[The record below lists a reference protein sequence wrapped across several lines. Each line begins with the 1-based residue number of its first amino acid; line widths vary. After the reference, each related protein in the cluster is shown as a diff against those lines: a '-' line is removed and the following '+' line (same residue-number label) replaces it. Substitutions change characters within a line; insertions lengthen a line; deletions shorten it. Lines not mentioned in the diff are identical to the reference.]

1 MFVLDTDF
9 CIDWLRR
16 KEYARKA
23 LASVLPSEVAVSAV
37 TVGELLVGAY
47 CAQMPGQETGKVLA
61 FLKPI
66 GVLEYGT
73 AEATHFAGI
82 SAVLRRQGQL
92 IGVPDAMIAATAE
105 VDRSTVITKNLKHF
119 QKVKDLKVV
128 NWAVKPPKGAS
139 AR

>member
-16 KEYARKA
+16 KDYARKA
-23 LASVLPSEVAVSAV
+23 LACLLPSEVAVSAV

-47 CAQMPGQETGKVLA
+47 CAQMPDRETEKVQA

-66 GVLEYGT
+66 RVLDYGT
-73 AEATHFAGI
+73 AEARQFARI

-105 VDRSTVITKNLKHF
+105 AHRSTVITKNLKHF
-119 QKVKDLKVV
+119 EKVENLKVV
-128 NWAVKPPKGAS
+128 NWAAQPPKGT
-139 AR
+139 

>member
-16 KEYARKA
+16 KDYARNA

-37 TVGELLVGAY
+37 TVGELLTGAY
-47 CAQMPGQETGKVLA
+47 CAQMPDGETGKVQA

-66 GVLEYGT
+66 RVMDYGT
-73 AEATHFAGI
+73 VEAAHFAGI
-82 SAVLRRQGQL
+82 SSVLRRQGQL

-105 VDRSTVITKNLKHF
+105 VNRSTVITKNLKHF
-119 QKVKDLKVV
+119 EKVKNLKVV
-128 NWAVKPPKGAS
+128 NWAVQPPKGAS